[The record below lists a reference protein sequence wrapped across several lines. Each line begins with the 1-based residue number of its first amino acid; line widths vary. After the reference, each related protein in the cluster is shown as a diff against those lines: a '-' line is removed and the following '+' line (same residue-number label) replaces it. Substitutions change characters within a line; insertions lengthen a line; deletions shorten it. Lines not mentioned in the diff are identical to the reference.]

1 MINTEICGGSNNGN
15 GGSGCGDGNGV
26 CENEVDISN
35 CGVPECI
42 SSDIQNEIVGGEPR
56 SNSVT
61 ATSLDGGDSWGW
73 VQAYIF
79 GVEEH
84 SDTFDLWAGATEN
97 NANNEGTFVGTARV
111 EVAECDDTI
120 EGGLTSV
127 VTWNV
132 PDDTQF
138 PLDNGLCMKTG
149 TRYVHISNELPE
161 MISNDETDEWDYLLT
176 NRYDNQC
183 CVQGQPCYII
193 LQTSVSSYYC
203 EESNVRCSFDAEL

>member
-1 MINTEICGGSNNGN
+1 M
-15 GGSGCGDGNGV
+15 
-26 CENEVDISN
+26 CENTVDVSA
-35 CGVPECI
+35 CGASQCTV
-42 SSDIQNEIVGGEPR
+42 SDIEDEIVGGEPR
-56 SNSVT
+56 TNSVT

-73 VQAYIF
+73 VQVHTF
-79 GVEEH
+79 GVEENLGV
-84 SDTFDLWAGATEN
+84 FDLWAGATEN
-97 NANNEGTFVGTARV
+97 NANNEGTFVGTATV
-111 EVAECDDTI
+111 QVAECDDTLE
-120 EGGLTSV
+120 EGQTSV

-161 MISNDETDEWDYLLT
+161 VVSNDASEEWDYALT
-176 NRYDNQC
+176 NRYENKC

-203 EESNVRCSFDAEL
+203 ETLDVMCSFDGGR